1 MLGQVKSGQVKS
13 GQVKLEIFLET
24 KIPGTKFG
32 IVQRSNE
39 HFYLELECPAQSYL
53 FWIIEQKKMIARSIF
68 FVIWAS

>member
-13 GQVKLEIFLET
+13 GQVKLEIFVET

-39 HFYLELECPAQSYL
+39 HFYLELECGPAQSYL

-68 FVIWAS
+68 FVI